1 LGLLILQNQRQ
12 WCALYSLKVN
22 AREQVFAHT
31 DTSEQTG
38 QLCVNIG
45 SEDYA
50 RKEISVNF
58 SMNLIWLRCQS
69 VISMPDSVSSKSRV
83 DLIKSFN
90 VFSFSQVLVTT
101 KNALSYTLTLK
112 QRSKIVLGMIVVSAV
127 TDRLA
132 DTVMFDVITF
142 LSFRERII
150 LNIA

>member
-1 LGLLILQNQRQ
+1 
-12 WCALYSLKVN
+12 
-22 AREQVFAHT
+22 
-31 DTSEQTG
+31 
-38 QLCVNIG
+38 
-45 SEDYA
+45 
-50 RKEISVNF
+50 
-58 SMNLIWLRCQS
+58 
-69 VISMPDSVSSKSRV
+69 MPDSVSSKSRV